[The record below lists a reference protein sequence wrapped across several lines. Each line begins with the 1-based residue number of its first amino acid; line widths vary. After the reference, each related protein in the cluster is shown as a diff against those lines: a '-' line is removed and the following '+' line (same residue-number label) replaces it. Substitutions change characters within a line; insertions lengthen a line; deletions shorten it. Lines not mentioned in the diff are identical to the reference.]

1 LYKVSTQ
8 EVIMFGINF
17 IKLDPST
24 HLMQYKKG
32 EIVKQGVGMSFYYYA
47 PESSLV
53 AVPVTSKELP
63 FAFRLQTED
72 FQKVTVQGQVTYRIS
87 NPEAVAQMLNFTINK
102 AGAYLSE
109 DPQKLDERVLRS
121 VQVLLRDNIQQQ
133 KLKASLGMAPTL
145 VKQLD
150 IALQNNK
157 ALNDLG
163 VNIVDVSIVAISP
176 TPETEKAL
184 EAEIREQLLK
194 EADDAIYERRLA
206 SIDQEKRVKESEL
219 ETEVA
224 MQRKEQEIK
233 EAKIESERAVMK
245 KRNVLNKENM
255 QASIAEEE
263 QRQSLIEL
271 KTSNDKAKA
280 DANAY
285 SIEKQLKAYDSVPA
299 DVLKALAMSKMKPE
313 QLIAQSF
320 ENLTKDGNKIGNLN
334 ISPELLQ
341 SLIK

>member
-1 LYKVSTQ
+1 
-8 EVIMFGINF
+8 MFGINF
-17 IKLDPST
+17 IKSDPST
-24 HLMQYKKG
+24 HLIQYQKG
-32 EIVKQGVGMSFYYYA
+32 EIVKQGVGMNFYYFA
-47 PESSLV
+47 PTTSLV

-72 FQKVTVQGQVTYRIS
+72 FQKVTVQGQVTYRIC
-87 NPEAVAQMLNFTINK
+87 NPEAVAKMLNFTIDKN
-102 AGAYLSE
+102 GDYLSE
-109 DPQKLDERVLRS
+109 DPEKLDERVLRS

-133 KLKASLGMAPTL
+133 KLKGSLSMAPAL

-150 IALQNNK
+150 TALQNNR
-157 ALNDLG
+157 ALGELG
-163 VNIVDVSIVAISP
+163 VNIVDVAIVAISP

-184 EAEIREQLLK
+184 EAEIREQFLK

-224 MQRKEQEIK
+224 MQRKEQEIQETK
-233 EAKIESERAVMK
+233 IEAKRAVMK
-245 KRNVLNKENM
+245 KRYVLNEEKM
-255 QASIAEEE
+255 QASIAEEK

-271 KTSNDKAKA
+271 ETDNDKAKA
-280 DANAY
+280 DSNAY

-320 ENLTKDGNKIGNLN
+320 ENLTQEGNQIGNLN

-341 SLIK
+341 SLIR

>member
-1 LYKVSTQ
+1 MYKVSTQ

>member
-1 LYKVSTQ
+1 MATIQ
-8 EVIMFGINF
+8 EVTMFGINF
-17 IKLDPST
+17 IKSDPST
-24 HLMQYKKG
+24 HIIKYQRG
-32 EIVKQGVGMSFYYYA
+32 EVVKQGVGMSFYYYA
-47 PESSLV
+47 PKTSLV

-72 FQKVTVQGQVTYRIS
+72 FQKVTVQGQVTYRIAK
-87 NPEAVAQMLNFTINK
+87 PVTVAKMLNFTINTK
-102 AGAYLSE
+102 GDYLSD

-133 KLKASLGMAPTL
+133 KLKASLSMAPQL

-150 IALQNNK
+150 VSLQSNK
-157 ALNDLG
+157 ALEDLG
-163 VNIVDVSIVAISP
+163 VKIIDVSLVAISP
-176 TPETEKAL
+176 SPETEKAL
-184 EAEIREQLLK
+184 EAEVREQLLK
-194 EADDAIYERRLA
+194 EADDAIYERRLS

-224 MQRKEQEIK
+224 MQRKEQEI
-233 EAKIESERAVMK
+233 EETKIEAERAVMK
-245 KRNVLNKENM
+245 KRYVLNEENM

-271 KTSNDKAKA
+271 ETSNDKAKA
-280 DANAY
+280 DSNAY
-285 SIEKQLKAYDSVPA
+285 SIEKQLKAYDSVPS
-299 DVLKALAMSKMKPE
+299 DVLKALAMSTMAPK

-320 ENLTKDGNKIGNLN
+320 ENLTKDGNKVGNLN

-341 SLIK
+341 SLLK

>member
-1 LYKVSTQ
+1 
-8 EVIMFGINF
+8 MFGINF
-17 IKLDPST
+17 IKSDPST
-24 HLMQYKKG
+24 HLMQFKKG

-87 NPEAVAQMLNFTINK
+87 NPEVVAQMLNFTINK
-102 AGAYLSE
+102 EGAYLSE

-121 VQVLLRDNIQQQ
+121 VQVLLRDNIQQK
-133 KLKASLGMAPTL
+133 KLKSSLSMAPSL

-150 IALQNNK
+150 TALQSNK
-157 ALNDLG
+157 ALSDLG

-206 SIDQEKRVKESEL
+206 SIDQEKRVKESEF
-219 ETEVA
+219 ETEIA
-224 MQRKEQEIK
+224 MQRKEQEIQ
-233 EAKIESERAVMK
+233 ETKIEAERAVMT
-245 KRNVLNKENM
+245 KRYVLNEEKM

-263 QRQSLIEL
+263 QRQSLVEL
-271 KTSNDKAKA
+271 ETRNDKAKA
-280 DANAY
+280 DTTAY

-299 DVLKALAMSKMKPE
+299 EVLKALVMSKMNPE

-320 ENLTKDGNKIGNLN
+320 ENLTKEGNKIGNLN

>member
-1 LYKVSTQ
+1 
-8 EVIMFGINF
+8 MFGINF
-17 IKLDPST
+17 IKSDPST
-24 HLMQYKKG
+24 HLIQYQKG
-32 EIVKQGVGMSFYYYA
+32 EIVKQGVGMNFYYFA
-47 PESSLV
+47 PRTSLV

-72 FQKVTVQGQVTYRIS
+72 FQKVTVQGQVTYRIC
-87 NPEAVAQMLNFTINK
+87 NPEAVAKMLNFTIDK
-102 AGAYLSE
+102 KGDYLSE

-133 KLKASLGMAPTL
+133 QLKGSLSMAPTL

-150 IALQNNK
+150 IALQSNK
-157 ALNDLG
+157 ALAELG
-163 VNIVDVSIVAISP
+163 VNIVDVAIVAISP

-184 EAEIREQLLK
+184 EAEIREQFLK

-206 SIDQEKRVKESEL
+206 SIEQEKRVKESEL

-224 MQRKEQEIK
+224 MQRKEQEIQETK
-233 EAKIESERAVMK
+233 IEAKRAVMK
-245 KRNVLNKENM
+245 KRYVLNEEKM
-255 QASIAEEE
+255 QASIAEEK

-271 KTSNDKAKA
+271 ETDNDKAKA
-280 DANAY
+280 DSSAY

-320 ENLTKDGNKIGNLN
+320 ENLTKEGNQIGNLN

-341 SLIK
+341 SLIR

>member
-1 LYKVSTQ
+1 ML
-8 EVIMFGINF
+8 GINF
-17 IKLDPST
+17 IKSDPST
-24 HLMQYKKG
+24 HLIKYQKG
-32 EIVKQGVGMSFYYYA
+32 EVIEQGVGMSFYYYA
-47 PESSLV
+47 PKTSLV

-63 FAFRLQTED
+63 FAFRLQTQD
-72 FQKVTVQGQVTYRIS
+72 FQKVTVQGQVTYRIA
-87 NPEAVAQMLNFTINK
+87 NPEKVAKMLNFTIDK
-102 AGAYLSE
+102 QGEYLSE

-133 KLKASLGMAPTL
+133 KLKASLGMAPAL
-145 VKQLD
+145 VNQLD
-150 IALQNNK
+150 KALQNNK
-157 ALNDLG
+157 ALADLG
-163 VNIVDVSIVAISP
+163 VSIVDVSIVAISP

-219 ETEVA
+219 ETEVT
-224 MQRKEQEIK
+224 MQRKEQEI
-233 EAKIESERAVMK
+233 EETKIEAERAVMK
-245 KRNVLNKENM
+245 KRYVLDKENM
-255 QASIAEEE
+255 QAAIAEEE

-271 KTSNDKAKA
+271 ETSNDKSKA
-280 DANAY
+280 DTKAY

-320 ENLTKDGNKIGNLN
+320 ENLTKEGNKIGNLN

>member
-1 LYKVSTQ
+1 
-8 EVIMFGINF
+8 MFGINF
-17 IKLDPST
+17 IKSDPST

-32 EIVKQGVGMSFYYYA
+32 EVVKQGVGLSFYYYS
-47 PESSLV
+47 PKSSLV

-102 AGAYLSE
+102 KGAYLSE

-133 KLKASLGMAPTL
+133 KLKASLSMAPAL

-150 IALQNNK
+150 TALQGNK
-157 ALNDLG
+157 ALSDLG
-163 VNIVDVSIVAISP
+163 VNIVDVAIVAISP

-184 EAEIREQLLK
+184 EAKIREQLLK

-224 MQRKEQEIK
+224 MQRKEQEIQ
-233 EAKIESERAVMK
+233 ETKIEAERAVMK
-245 KRNVLNKENM
+245 KRYVLNEENM
-255 QASIAEEE
+255 QASIAEEG
-263 QRQSLIEL
+263 QRQNLIEL
-271 KTSNDKAKA
+271 ETSNDKAKA
-280 DANAY
+280 DSNAY

-320 ENLTKDGNKIGNLN
+320 ENLTKEGNKIGNLN

>member
-1 LYKVSTQ
+1 
-8 EVIMFGINF
+8 MFGLNY
-17 IKLDPST
+17 IKADPST
-24 HLMQYKKG
+24 HLMQFQKG
-32 EIVKQGVGMSFYYYA
+32 KVIKQGVGISFYYYG
-47 PESSLV
+47 PNTSLV

-87 NPEAVAQMLNFTINK
+87 DPEIVAKMLNFTIN
-102 AGAYLSE
+102 AQGVYLSE

-121 VQVLLRDNIQQQ
+121 VQVLLRDNIQQV
-133 KLKASLGMAPTL
+133 KLKASLGMAPEL

-150 IALQNNK
+150 MSLQKNRAL
-157 ALNDLG
+157 AELG
-163 VNIVDVSIVAISP
+163 VAIVDVSIVAISP

-224 MQRKEQEIK
+224 MQRKEQEIEETK
-233 EAKIESERAVMK
+233 IEAKRAVMK
-245 KRNVLNKENM
+245 KRNVLNEENM
-255 QASIAEEE
+255 QAAIAEEE
-263 QRQSLIEL
+263 QRKNLIEL
-271 KTSNDKAKA
+271 EIENEKTQA
-280 DANAY
+280 DSSAY
-285 SIEKQLKAYDSVPA
+285 SIEKQLKAYDSVSS
-299 DVLKALAMSKMKPE
+299 DVLKALAMNKMAPA

-320 ENLTKDGNKIGNLN
+320 ENLTKDGNKVGNLN
-334 ISPELLQ
+334 ISPDLLQ
-341 SLIK
+341 SLVDK